1 MNKMCYFF
9 FFRALSY
16 LVEISL
22 YVVQVVLGYLLM
34 LTVMTYNVYVSL
46 SILLGVAVGYTFF
59 GQMLIEKRL
68 KNTHLT
74 MPCQHCVQGEG
85 KYPFLVGLAT
95 VLLSI

>member
-1 MNKMCYFF
+1 M
-9 FFRALSY
+9 
-16 LVEISL
+16 VEISL

-74 MPCQHCVQGEG
+74 MPCQHCVHGEG
-85 KYPFLVGLAT
+85 KYPLLVVGLVT
-95 VLLSI
+95 VLLLS